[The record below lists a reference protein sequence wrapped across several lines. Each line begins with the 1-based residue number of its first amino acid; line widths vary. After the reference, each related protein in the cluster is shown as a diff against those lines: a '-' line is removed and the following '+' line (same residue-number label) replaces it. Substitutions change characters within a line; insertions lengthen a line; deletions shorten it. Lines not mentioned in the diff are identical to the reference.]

1 MGEAE
6 RRENN
11 TICVYV
17 CACVCV
23 GGGGSTLLLNIFD
36 RSTLMLS
43 SSNVSNLSIAL
54 IQKNI
59 EENYVTV
66 MDQGG
71 GDPK

>member
-1 MGEAE
+1 M
-6 RRENN
+6 
-11 TICVYV
+11 
-17 CACVCV
+17 CVC